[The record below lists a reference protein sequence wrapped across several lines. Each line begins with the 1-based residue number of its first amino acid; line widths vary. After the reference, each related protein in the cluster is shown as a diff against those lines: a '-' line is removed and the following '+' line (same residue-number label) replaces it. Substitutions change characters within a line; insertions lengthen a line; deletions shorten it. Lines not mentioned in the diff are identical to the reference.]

1 MNFENETPCFRA
13 VSNSA
18 DTYPKTEEEKEFERG
33 YRDYMNEY
41 EKTAYQRG
49 RDQAARDIERS
60 SLIEKSVKG
69 WGYFL

>member
-60 SLIEKSVKG
+60 RLIEKSVKG
-69 WGYFL
+69 WDYFL